1 MGGFDGGRLFVLALG
16 ATMVLGGFAGI
27 GAGGTSAVAA
37 GWWGV
42 IVGLVLV
49 VAALIERARYR
60 SDDAERLSSP
70 PGPGGGEP
78 AGRALDPRFRPT
90 DERFEDPTTRR
101 RMRVWLDP
109 GSGERRYV
117 AED

>member
-1 MGGFDGGRLFVLALG
+1 MAGFDGARLLILAIGLLIAASG
-16 ATMVLGGFAGI
+16 LAGV
-27 GAGGTSAVAA
+27 AVGGTSAAA
-37 GWWGV
+37 GLWGV
-42 IVGLVLV
+42 VVGLVLIV
-49 VAALIERARYR
+49 GAIIERARYR
-60 SDDAERLSSP
+60 SENAERSAAA

-78 AGRALDPRFRPT
+78 SATSLEARFRPT

-101 RMRVWLDP
+101 RMRVWLDA